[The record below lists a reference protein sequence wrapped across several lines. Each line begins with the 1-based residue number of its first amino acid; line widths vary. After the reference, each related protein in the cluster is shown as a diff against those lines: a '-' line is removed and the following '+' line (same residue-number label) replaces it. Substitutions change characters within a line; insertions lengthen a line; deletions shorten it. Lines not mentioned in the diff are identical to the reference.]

1 LEEAMYKRRQA
12 EAEAKKEAEE
22 FKQQQREAELKEQA
36 EERQQESERR
46 HEHRMQELQAL
57 EKERREEERRRREEI
72 EKRFEREQEKQ
83 KREAEILKREREDA
97 AETQREIL
105 REMHSRDQEH
115 SQNMM
120 KLQAEMH
127 KTSLQAQ
134 KEKEEQIRHERE
146 VQQQLADNQIG
157 EIRKIHKEELES
169 SHMRHDQMMNL
180 MTQQLQIQKEQND
193 KLMQNLGDLMQQFTQ
208 SRNDFLSYVKEKP
221 ENDIIVPED
230 MQETMRKAKEDLKL
244 DTANCYN
251 FAFVGHT
258 KTGKSSLINAIRGI
272 EDTHPDAAG
281 VNITECTMETK
292 PYTFPDQQ
300 FKHVKIYDIP
310 GSGTITHNSE
320 SYYEDKCLCAFD
332 CLIIVT
338 QDTLGKE
345 EIDFAIKSLKYNQPI
360 AFVRS
365 RCDIVLDN
373 AKKRKEIKKI
383 DQQAIH
389 SYISQMTNFYIE
401 EIQRT
406 KKPELTRVPCF
417 FVSAYT
423 LRDLINGEE
432 VEAVYHEKA
441 LLDYIKAKSQF
452 SRNNVS

>member
-1 LEEAMYKRRQA
+1 MGETVSKEQLAHEAAQRAQQEKFDTALAEAKKQRELEEAMYKRRQA

-22 FKQQQREAELKEQA
+22 FKQQQREADLKEQA
-36 EERQQESERR
+36 EERQQEIERR
-46 HEHRMQELQAL
+46 HEHRMQELQAH

-134 KEKEEQIRHERE
+134 KEKEE
-146 VQQQLADNQIG
+146 
-157 EIRKIHKEELES
+157 HKEELES

-221 ENDIIVPED
+221 ESDIIIPED

-272 EDTHPDAAG
+272 EDTHPDAA
-281 VNITECTMETK
+281 
-292 PYTFPDQQ
+292 
-300 FKHVKIYDIP
+300 
-310 GSGTITHNSE
+310 
-320 SYYEDKCLCAFD
+320 DKCLCAFD

-365 RCDIVLDN
+365 RCDIVLHN
-373 AKKRKEIKKI
+373 AKLRKEIKKI

-389 SYISQMTNFYIE
+389 SYISQMTNFYIK

-423 LRDLINGEE
+423 LRDLINGDE